1 MNNIDPIKPLEE
13 SEEINQYYEKV
24 LAKARTLFKN
34 KKTSQ
39 EAIELLTTE
48 LDQPYTPIKYLD
60 EFSELLTQFETE
72 VKINQLEEKEKNLN
86 LNKLLK
92 NAIMN
97 NQFDP
102 AIFEHFVR
110 KDPDLLNDSQTQKL
124 VELFLLNELISNID
138 KLFVIDL
145 MDQYSIDKE
154 FVFLNAKTLA
164 KVKINPLFFTQNF
177 QTKDHKITTDLI
189 NEATFKDPA
198 LNKFA
203 TDILLHC
210 ITYYYP
216 SFGFES
222 PQALKNAILY
232 HVKVMLGLEEPKLD
246 LDPTE
251 MKLEEILNTL

>member
-13 SEEINQYYEKV
+13 SKEVNQYYEKV
-24 LAKARTLFKN
+24 LTKAKALSKN
-34 KKTSQ
+34 KKTIQ
-39 EAIELLTTE
+39 EAIELLETE

-60 EFSELLTQFETE
+60 AFSDLLTQFETE
-72 VKINQLEEKEKNLN
+72 LKISQLEEKEKNLN
-86 LNKLLK
+86 LNKVLK
-92 NAIMN
+92 DAIMN
-97 NQFDP
+97 NKFDP
-102 AIFEHFVR
+102 VIFEHFAT

-145 MDQYSIDKE
+145 MGQYSVDRE

-164 KVKINPLFFTQNF
+164 KVKINPLFFTQDF

-203 TDILLHC
+203 IDILLHC

-216 SFGFES
+216 NFGFES

-232 HVKVMLGLEEPKLD
+232 HVKVMLGLEEPKHD
-246 LDPTE
+246 LDQTE